1 MDIERYRS
9 LAEAYGADMSRW
21 PQDQRDPALA
31 LHAREPEA
39 AGRILAEAAFLDEA
53 LDAWRPPTVS
63 HALRERVLAGA
74 PRPRAALGG
83 RSLGGRFGLWLSG
96 AGLAAACAAG
106 IVVGMAGSSA
116 AISDVRADEMLAAA
130 ASEDASTALAPF
142 TVSDRLTLR
151 REA

>member
-21 PQDQRDPALA
+21 PQDQREPALA

-39 AGRILAEAAFLDEA
+39 AGRILAEAAFLDHT
-53 LDAWRPPTVS
+53 LDLWRPPAVS
-63 HALRERVLAGA
+63 HALREQVLAGA
-74 PRPRAALGG
+74 PRPRAMW
-83 RSLGGRFGLWLSG
+83 SGRFGLWLSG

-116 AISDVRADEMLAAA
+116 AVSDARADELLAAA
-130 ASEDASTALAPF
+130 SPEDAATALAPF
-142 TVSDRLTLR
+142 TISDRMTLR
-151 REA
+151 RDA

>member
-21 PQDQRDPALA
+21 PQDQHDGALA

-39 AGRILAEAAFLDEA
+39 AGRILAEAALLDQA
-53 LDAWRPPTVS
+53 LDAWRPPAVS
-63 HALRERVLAGA
+63 HDLRSKVLAGA
-74 PRPRAALGG
+74 PRPRAGW
-83 RSLGGRFGLWLSG
+83 SGRFGLWLSG

-116 AISDVRADEMLAAA
+116 AVSDARADELLAAA
-130 ASEDASTALAPF
+130 ASDDASSALAPF
-142 TVSDRLTLR
+142 TISDRLTLR
-151 REA
+151 RDA